1 MKKHLLY
8 LFILLSFI
16 GNGQTVIKMKKD
28 GGVSVIPCK
37 VNGLN
42 LNFIFDTGASNVSI
56 SMTEASFM
64 NKNGYLSIND
74 IKENQKYFDANG
86 NISEGIKVNLR
97 EVEIAGLKLF
107 NVEAIIVKNLKAPLL
122 LGQSAIS
129 KLGKIQL
136 DLKSNT
142 LTILEGKSS
151 YNFSSEENIIDNSK
165 FTIGQNHD
173 GGVIFYI
180 DGTGNHGLIVLD
192 KNVWATT
199 DRAVGSWNEA
209 IKACYHL
216 GDDWRLPSKDELNL
230 MRLKKNILKRQMRY
244 NSSGNPI
251 GDIDNGVYWSSTQCS
266 NNSAWNVDFSN
277 GEITCLE
284 KTYWM
289 GIKAV
294 KSF

>member
-1 MKKHLLY
+1 MKTLVLL
-8 LFILLSFI
+8 ILLSLTVKA
-16 GNGQTVIKMKKD
+16 NAQTVIKMKKD

-42 LNFIFDTGASNVSI
+42 LNFIFDTGAGDVSI

-64 NKNGYLSIND
+64 LKNDYLSTND
-74 IKENQKYFDANG
+74 IKGSQNYQDANG
-86 NISEGIKVNLR
+86 NISEGLKVILK

-107 NVEAIIVKNLKAPLL
+107 NVEASIVKNLKAPLL

-136 DLKSNT
+136 DLQSNT
-142 LTILEGKSS
+142 LTILDGKSS
-151 YNFSSEENIIDNSK
+151 YNFSVEEDIKAK
-165 FTIGQNHD
+165 FTIGQNYD
-173 GGVIFYI
+173 GGTVFYI
-180 DGTGNHGLIVLD
+180 DDTGSHGLIVLD
-192 KNVWATT
+192 KPIWATT

-209 IKACYHL
+209 IKACNHL

-230 MRLKKNILKRQMRY
+230 LRIKKSVLKRKMKY
-244 NSSGNPI
+244 NSNGDPI
-251 GDIDNGVYWSSTQCS
+251 GDDVNGIYWSSTECY
-266 NNSAWNVDFSN
+266 NDSAWNVDISN